1 MSLNELVIGIDLGT
15 TNSEVAA
22 FLGDKV
28 QVLGPT
34 DSRMLPSCVGL
45 APDGELLVGKAARNQ
60 QLLYPERT
68 ARSIK
73 RKMGS
78 DASVKLGDLLFTP
91 PEISAFI
98 LRALAEQA
106 SRELGETV
114 KKAVITVP
122 AYFSNAQRQATR
134 EAGALADL
142 DVIRIL
148 NEPTAASLAY
158 GYRSTEA
165 RTVLVYDLGGGT
177 FDVSIVQIEG
187 DVTEV
192 LASHGNNQLGGD
204 DFDELLVKRLA
215 EEFRTEHGVDLVSE
229 HGAAYSRLFWAV
241 EEAKKTLSFEPY
253 AKLRE
258 ESLVSRKGKTLHLER
273 EISREE
279 YEELIRPLV
288 DSTLQSVSTALGDA
302 GKGPSDIDAVLLV
315 GGSTRTPLVAS
326 TLEERLGITPSQ
338 EVHPDLCV
346 ALGAGT
352 LASRLAGRE
361 VERVL
366 VDVSPYSFG
375 PSYMGLREGASY
387 IHCYHPVIRRNTP
400 LPVTRTDKYYTAY
413 PNQESVE
420 VEIYQGEDSDAL
432 KNLLVGEFTV
442 EGLTPM
448 EEGNEV
454 LCRMRLDLDGILEVT
469 AIEKCTGK
477 SKRITIDQALQPKSE
492 EEIREARKAHET
504 LYSTVLAH
512 ADDLFVDG
520 EEGFQVDEA
529 STDSPSRREGLQDDG
544 SVGWTELTREA
555 RRLVARSRELLPHMH
570 NEDKEEAVDLNE
582 TIEQAVAELNEP
594 ALSQAADALKEL
606 VFFVEGK

>member
-22 FLGDKV
+22 FFGDKV
-28 QVLGPT
+28 QVLGPA

-45 APDGELLVGKAARNQ
+45 APDGELLIGKAARNQ

-68 ARSIK
+68 VRSIK

-78 DASVKLGDLLFTP
+78 DVSVKLGDLLFTP

-98 LRALAEQA
+98 LRALAEHA
-106 SRELGETV
+106 SCALGETV

-122 AYFSNAQRQATR
+122 AYFSDAQRQATR
-134 EAGALADL
+134 EAGVLADL

-158 GYRSTEA
+158 GYRSAEA

-204 DFDELLVKRLA
+204 DFDELLVKRLV
-215 EEFRTEHGVDLVSE
+215 EEFRTEHGVDLES
-229 HGAAYSRLFWAV
+229 HAAAHSRLFWAV

-273 EISREE
+273 EFSREE

-288 DSTLQSVSTALGDA
+288 ESTLESVSKALGDA
-302 GKGPSDIDAVLLV
+302 GKSPSDIDAVLLV

-326 TLEERLGITPSQ
+326 TLEDRLGIQPSQ
-338 EVHPDLCV
+338 DVHPDLCV
-346 ALGAGT
+346 ALGAGM

-375 PSYMGLREGASY
+375 PSYMGLREGAPY
-387 IHCYHPVIRRNTP
+387 AHCYHPIIRRNTP
-400 LPVTRTDKYYTAY
+400 LPVTRTEKYYTPY
-413 PNQESVE
+413 PNVESVK

-432 KNLLVGEFTV
+432 KNLLVGEFNV

-448 EEGNEV
+448 EEENEV
-454 LCRMRLDLDGILEVT
+454 LCRMSLDLDGILEVT

-477 SKRITIDQALQPKSE
+477 SKRITIDQALQPRSE
-492 EEIREARKAHET
+492 EEIREAQEAHQA

-512 ADDLFVDG
+512 ADERFVDG
-520 EEGFQVDEA
+520 EKDWEADEA
-529 STDSPSRREGLQDDG
+529 STDSPSRQDGMEDDG
-544 SVGWTELTREA
+544 SAGWTELTREA
-555 RRLVARSRELLPHMH
+555 HRLVARSRELLPHMH
-570 NEDKEEAVDLNE
+570 DEDKEEAVDLNE
-582 TIEQAVAELNEP
+582 TIEKAVAELNEP
-594 ALSQAADALKEL
+594 ALSPAVDALKEL

>member
-1 MSLNELVIGIDLGT
+1 MNELVIGIDLGT

-22 FLGDKV
+22 FFGDRV
-28 QVLGPT
+28 QVLGPA
-34 DSRMLPSCVGL
+34 DSRLLPSCVGL
-45 APDGELLVGKAARNQ
+45 APDGELLIGKAARNQ

-68 ARSIK
+68 VRSIK

-106 SRELGETV
+106 SRVLGETV

-122 AYFSNAQRQATR
+122 AYFSDAQRQATR
-134 EAGALADL
+134 EAGVLADL

-158 GYRSTEA
+158 GYRSALA

-204 DFDELLVKRLA
+204 DFNELLVKRLV
-215 EEFRTEHGVDLVSE
+215 EEFRTEHGVDLES
-229 HGAAYSRLFWAV
+229 HGAAHARLFWAV

-273 EISREE
+273 EIPREE

-288 DSTLQSVSTALGDA
+288 ESTLESVSKALGDA

-326 TLEERLGITPSQ
+326 TLEECLGIQPSQ

-387 IHCYHPVIRRNTP
+387 AHCYHPIIRRNTP
-400 LPVTRTDKYYTAY
+400 LPVTRTEKYYTPY
-413 PNQESVE
+413 PNVESVK

-448 EEGNEV
+448 EEENEV
-454 LCRMRLDLDGILEVT
+454 LCRMSLDLDGILEVT

-477 SKRITIDQALQPKSE
+477 SKQITIDQALQPRSE
-492 EEIREARKAHET
+492 EEIRQAQKAHQT
-504 LYSTVLAH
+504 LYSTVQAH
-512 ADDLFVDG
+512 ADDLFVDA
-520 EEGFQVDEA
+520 EEAFQVDEA
-529 STDSPSRREGLQDDG
+529 STDSPSRQDGPEDDG
-544 SVGWTELTREA
+544 STGWTELTREA
-555 RRLVARSRELLPHMH
+555 HRLVARSRELLPHMH
-570 NEDKEEAVDLNE
+570 DEDKEEAVDLNE
-582 TIEQAVAELNEP
+582 TIEKAVAELDEP
-594 ALSQAADALKEL
+594 ALSKAVDALKEL